1 MGKSNQELKYKR
13 LKVGH
18 ACYVCR
24 SKKIKVIHLL
34 ISIFCSFLL

>member
-1 MGKSNQELKYKR
+1 MAKATQELKYKR

-24 SKKIKVIHLL
+24 SKKIKVCIAIVD
-34 ISIFCSFLL
+34 ISFS

>member
-1 MGKSNQELKYKR
+1 MAKATQELKYKR

-24 SKKIKVIHLL
+24 SKKIKV
-34 ISIFCSFLL
+34 